1 MAKVALVLMLCGL
14 LASPC
19 LSWDRREHLGPRYP
33 EGHLEG
39 PTLGVAA
46 TLEPCISVSV
56 VTRPTRELQPHRSTY
71 RRPLRASAGG
81 QEDRL
86 HFYATAGPGMYDA
99 DREAVLLVSSNQET
113 WAVAIQAAPL
123 TGDNGEIPADRVFA
137 QTRHMDPDVN
147 EGGGIGYVS
156 IGSQRVAVTGTQ
168 TEGLEIPVRFR
179 LKTTYSDKVGTY
191 TGTIYFSYLMS
202 P

>member
-1 MAKVALVLMLCGL
+1 
-14 LASPC
+14 
-19 LSWDRREHLGPRYP
+19 
-33 EGHLEG
+33 
-39 PTLGVAA
+39 
-46 TLEPCISVSV
+46 
-56 VTRPTRELQPHRSTY
+56 
-71 RRPLRASAGG
+71 
-81 QEDRL
+81 
-86 HFYATAGPGMYDA
+86 MYDA